1 MAEGSARWTY
11 DEEARAWYFALNERA
26 AGSYSTQIKVAAI
39 LDLDDEGRLAGIEII
54 DGKPDG
60 SPIEPPLV
68 GIARV
73 IQDGRRR

>member
-11 DEEARAWYFALNERA
+11 DEDAKAWSFNLNERA
-26 AGSYSTQIKVAAI
+26 AGPYQQIVVKAV
-39 LDLDDEGRLAGIEII
+39 LDLDDEGRLAGVEII

-73 IQDGRRR
+73 IQDRGRR